1 MIVVLDTN
9 IIISGLLRPSGC
21 SGKIYRA
28 LLDRVF
34 DLATCEWQLQEL
46 REASRKPYFTSR
58 LKPHQ
63 FGRVLNSMRLGTLLF
78 NVPRRHTALDPTDSF
93 LLDLAAASNAH
104 YLVIGDKKSGL
115 LQLGKLG
122 NTRILSPAAFCKDVL
137 KLEPSAIHPHLA
149 PGHPT

>member
-9 IIISGLLRPSGC
+9 IILSGLLRPLGC
-21 SGKIYRA
+21 PGRIYRA
-28 LLDRVF
+28 MLGRTF
-34 DLATCEWQLQEL
+34 ELATCEWQLQEL

-63 FGRVLNSMRLGTLLF
+63 LGQVVNAVRSATLLF

-104 YLVIGDKKSGL
+104 YLVTGDKKSGL

-122 NTRILSPAAFCKDVL
+122 NTRIVSPASFCTDVL
-137 KLEPSAIHPHLA
+137 GLEP
-149 PGHPT
+149 